1 MNLEFHYNGD
11 SKKKIV
17 STTFSIDNI
26 LAEFKS
32 LFDVKNST
40 LKLEDLE
47 LNLVSNDGAF
57 IKLQN
62 TSQLFPGAVVD
73 IQCLNDE
80 GLSINNNQNDVDN
93 KHNNNDKTIID
104 ENKNDQNGKTSSTQI
119 YFFCFFCL
127 NRININNIN
136 INRFCVSE

>member
-11 SKKKIV
+11 SKKKTV

-26 LAEFKS
+26 LTEFKS

-80 GLSINNNQNDVDN
+80 GLSINNNND
-93 KHNNNDKTIID
+93 NNNNNNQNNNNNNNNNTMTIYHLLISSL
-104 ENKNDQNGKTSSTQI
+104 NTKQPTGLNNGSRILTRCQ
-119 YFFCFFCL
+119 YHL
-127 NRININNIN
+127 N
-136 INRFCVSE
+136 